1 MQCQIKGGFVSPWIE
16 RKTKQYL
23 PWVGDYSQANPYA
36 EQASLHPPAAA
47 KKKTQTNKK
56 THQPTS
62 DPPKNQT
69 PTKSPFKIEPRKP
82 SKLKRN
88 YSEADQKPHNNP

>member
-47 KKKTQTNKK
+47 KTKNPNIKK
-56 THQPTS
+56 
-62 DPPKNQT
+62 
-69 PTKSPFKIEPRKP
+69 KP
-82 SKLKRN
+82 STN
-88 YSEADQKPHNNP
+88 FGSTEKPNPN